1 MKRFRHTYH
10 LLTALTILMCL
21 SGCTQDENILSSGGQ
36 EVEESHTKLLLS
48 ITMPSA
54 ATKATPVTL
63 PGTTEENELKKVT
76 LFIVGKNAVQEYTL
90 QGSKLQTPLMFTIA
104 NANSGSSQQ
113 IYVAAN
119 MSDAQI
125 SAVKA
130 AADKNPSMTIGDIS
144 EITGTNGFLMTAQ
157 AVGSDGSTRINI
169 TPEETTRIKAN
180 LSRVMSKV
188 LLTCTTEN
196 EGYVKLSK
204 PNGYI
209 RLSDVHYALE
219 TTNRKFFP
227 FAKAGNEDPNYSM
240 TETLNQSDNFF
251 TYPDAVNASSHV
263 ALKYESNRVNS
274 SNENHYTEGIYCLEN
289 TVKTDYNFGQ
299 DISIPKQVAT
309 YVKIAAKFTPK
320 YIDGDK
326 GYTETQAMQKLQA
339 NNGTFYTCK
348 KAPESYKHICYSSAK
363 AGVEFLNGKGGNF
376 TTEDFT
382 PHEGGWQYY
391 ETFVASPT
399 SFTDGSNLKR
409 NNYYIMNITSMTAPV
424 QEKTIEINTTV
435 ANWTVKGKTVIE
447 IETNN

>member
-36 EVEESHTKLLLS
+36 EVEENHTKLLLS

-54 ATKATPVTL
+54 TTKATPITL

-76 LFIVGKNAVQEYTL
+76 LFIVDNNAVQEYTL

-104 NANSGSSQQ
+104 NANSGSSKQ

-119 MSDAQI
+119 MTDTQI

-130 AADKNPSMTIGDIS
+130 AADKNPSMTINDIND
-144 EITGTNGFLMTAQ
+144 ITGSNGFLMTAQ
-157 AVGSDGSTRINI
+157 AVGSDGSTRVNI
-169 TPEETTRIKAN
+169 TPEETTHIKAN

-209 RLSDVHYALE
+209 KLSDVHYALE

-227 FAKAGNEDPNYSM
+227 FAKTDNEDPNYSM
-240 TETLNQSDNFF
+240 SETLNQSDNFF
-251 TYPDAVNASSHV
+251 TYSGAVNTSSHV
-263 ALKYESNRVNS
+263 ALKYENNRVNS
-274 SNENHYTEGIYCLEN
+274 SNDNHYTEGIYCLEN
-289 TVKTDYNFGQ
+289 TVKTDYDFGQ

-320 YIDGDK
+320 YIDGEE
-326 GYTETQAMQKLQA
+326 YAEAEAILKLEK

-348 KAPESYKHICYSSAK
+348 KAPEAYKAICYSSAE
-363 AGVEFLNGKGGNF
+363 AGVQFLNKNGGNF
-376 TTEDFT
+376 TAKDFI

-399 SFTDGSNLKR
+399 SFTDRSNLKR

-424 QEKTIEINTTV
+424 QEKTIEVNTTV